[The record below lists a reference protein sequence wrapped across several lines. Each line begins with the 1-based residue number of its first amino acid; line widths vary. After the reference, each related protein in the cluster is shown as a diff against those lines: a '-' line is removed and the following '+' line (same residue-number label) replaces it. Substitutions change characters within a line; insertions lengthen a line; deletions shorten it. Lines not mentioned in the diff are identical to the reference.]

1 MKRIFGRRRMS
12 PAEAAALYR
21 EGLAAFETGD
31 YERAIERLSQID
43 DGGSVSSTLAKFYLG
58 QSHMKLGVELMN
70 AGNHVSAIHHFN
82 TARRL
87 NPDAAGLSK
96 YLATCYAAQRK
107 FDRVADEFERSPDS
121 DIDDST
127 RSIRLAHAMARNGQM
142 QSGIETLIKAIDDAP
157 HRVDVRRHLGMM
169 YAAAE
174 QYVDAVCVFQE
185 AVELAPLDAEL
196 RRSFAMALG
205 ASEDHAEAA
214 EHLAIAMKLR
224 PNDAMLGV
232 MLAMAMDAA
241 KTTTVKVRI
250 DPATET
256 LELTDDRSIDSLS
269 ELIVSEPDF
278 VEAFL
283 ALPQTGV
290 DNEVFSLMAGVLER
304 ALAANPEFA
313 DLHYHCARV
322 YLRLGRLNEAIDEAR
337 RAVEINPR
345 YVQALI
351 QLGRLYASEDQTL
364 EARERLSQAILF
376 GGDYPDVHFLIGELY
391 QRDGDR
397 RSAADAYRR
406 ALALNDQFSRAR
418 EALATVT
425 GDDCGGEVG

>member
-21 EGLAAFETGD
+21 EGLAAFEASD
-31 YERAIERLSQID
+31 YERAIAQLSQID
-43 DGGSVSSTLAKFYLG
+43 DSCSVSSTLAKFYLG
-58 QSHMKLGVELMN
+58 QSHLKFGIELMN
-70 AGNHVSAIHHFN
+70 AGKHVVAVHHFN
-82 TARRL
+82 SARRL
-87 NPDAAGLSK
+87 NPDAAGLSR

-107 FDRVADEFERSPDS
+107 FDMAADELDRSPDA
-121 DIDDST
+121 DVDAST
-127 RSIRLAHAMARNGQM
+127 QAIRLAHAMARNGQI
-142 QSGIETLIKAIDDAP
+142 QNGIETLIKAIDDAP
-157 HRVDVRRHLGMM
+157 HRIDVRRHLGMM

-185 AVELAPLDAEL
+185 AVDLAPLDAEL
-196 RRSFAMALG
+196 RRSFGMALA

-224 PNDAMLGV
+224 PNDAYLGML
-232 MLAMAMDAA
+232 LAMAMEAGR
-241 KTTTVKVRI
+241 TTCVKVRI
-250 DPATET
+250 DPET
-256 LELTDDRSIDSLS
+256 DNLTPTDDRSIDSLS

-290 DNEVFSLMAGVLER
+290 DDDIFSLMAGVLER
-304 ALAANPEFA
+304 ALASHPEFA

-322 YLRLGRLNEAIDEAR
+322 YQRLGRTDDAIDQAN

-351 QLGRLYASEDQTL
+351 QLGQLYASRDDAL
-364 EARERLSQAILF
+364 EARERLGQAILF
-376 GGDYPDVHFLIGELY
+376 GGDYPDVHYLLGELY
-391 QRDGDR
+391 RKEGDR
-397 RSAADAYRR
+397 RNAADSYRR
-406 ALALNDQFSRAR
+406 ALAINEHYGRAR
-418 EALATVT
+418 EALAIVSS
-425 GDDCGGEVG
+425 DEWGGEVG